1 LALGE
6 AREGEQLVARFLPA
20 ISDGLPRLYARRERD
35 AEAIAEAATRPTMR
49 FVELK
54 REEQL
59 AYRCQRLRPAR
70 QGRSLHRVQIG
81 VPWLT

>member
-1 LALGE
+1 MALLDSTQAAE
-6 AREGEQLVARFLPA
+6 ER
-20 ISDGLPRLYARRERD
+20 RD

-49 FVELK
+49 FVGLK

-59 AYRCQRLRPAR
+59 AYGCQRLRPAR
-70 QGRSLHRVQIG
+70 QETLIASRA